1 MRLGLDNG
9 RHNRAQFRIIA
20 TFIIGAIMSHAEDV
34 ADLVGDD
41 KGGGEAL
48 FAVNR
53 VCLFATYCPNGCIA
67 LISWMITNWLVV
79 WSKRRKWK
87 EDERQMGN
95 QLHETKMSK
104 SLFNTE

>member
-20 TFIIGAIMSHAEDV
+20 TFIIGAIMSHAEYV

-48 FAVNR
+48 FTINCVG
-53 VCLFATYCPNGCIA
+53 LLATYCPNGRIA
-67 LISWMITNWLVV
+67 
-79 WSKRRKWK
+79 
-87 EDERQMGN
+87 
-95 QLHETKMSK
+95 
-104 SLFNTE
+104 